1 MLDPPSV
8 CRQGEEVRSGSD
20 MGDTCNS
27 HTGGTQKGAAGKVQ
41 ESYPPPRSTE
51 VARPDCLHLGNHT
64 GVNTRQGD
72 HGLSI
77 PNTKNY
83 LVVVALLSD
92 HRVNVDTLKN

>member
-41 ESYPPPRSTE
+41 ESCPPPRSTE

-64 GVNTRQGD
+64 GVNTRQSD
-72 HGLSI
+72 HGVSVT
-77 PNTKNY
+77 NTKDH
-83 LVVVALLSD
+83 LVAVALLCD
-92 HRVNVDTLKN
+92 HIVNEDALKN